1 MRYYYRTYDPLFGF
15 DSIFNDLFGSWSDSG
30 RRYPPVDVYE
40 TDEAYVIEMEVC
52 GYDEEAIKMHVDKH
66 VLTISGEEGKEEE
79 EREYYAREI
88 YTPEFRR
95 SFSLPENADEGAI
108 SADYKNGMLLVTIP
122 KKPEAQPRRIEVTE
136 KD

>member
-79 EREYYAREI
+79 EREYTQGR
-88 YTPEFRR
+88 YTHLSSGEASHFQRMR
-95 SFSLPENADEGAI
+95 MKEQ
-108 SADYKNGMLLVTIP
+108 SALITRTACCL
-122 KKPEAQPRRIEVTE
+122 
-136 KD
+136 